1 VLSALPLP
9 DPESD
14 AALELEP
21 ELGVAVVPAAELET
35 TEELVL
41 GVGVAGV
48 VDPVGAL
55 RLTEWVDPELGRDA
69 AFLTATVRAPE

>member
-1 VLSALPLP
+1 LPLPLP

-14 AALELEP
+14 AALAP
-21 ELGVAVVPAAELET
+21 ELGLAVVPALEVES

-41 GVGVAGV
+41 GVDVAGV

-55 RLTEWVDPELGRDA
+55 CLTEWVDPELGRDA